1 MTIAHGSAFSWLRVN
16 IDLRFGFGKKSDA
29 KGDQYKNVES
39 VFGTIYNDR
48 FTVSN
53 ANKKL
58 YGTDRNDTLI
68 AFGGTDQC
76 WTDGEGADLYMLE
89 QAFGM
94 KVINNY
100 AKDIAGDTLSNST
113 DAMRLLAKK

>member
-1 MTIAHGSAFSWLRVN
+1 MDVIDGCPGSDTMIFKADGIHRQGVN

-29 KGDQYKNVES
+29 KGDRYKNVES
-39 VFGTIYNDR
+39 VFGIIYNDR

-58 YGTDRNDTLI
+58 YGTDRNDTFI

-76 WTDGEGADLYMLE
+76 WTRGEGVDLYMLE

-100 AKDIAGDTLSNST
+100 AKDIAGDTLS
-113 DAMRLLAKK
+113 